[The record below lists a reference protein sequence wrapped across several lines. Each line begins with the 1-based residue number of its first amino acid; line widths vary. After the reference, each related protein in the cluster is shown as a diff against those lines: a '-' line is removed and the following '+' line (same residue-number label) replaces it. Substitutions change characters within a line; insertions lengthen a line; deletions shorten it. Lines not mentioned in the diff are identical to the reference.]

1 MINLIDPPYQF
12 TTLPNWPFYLRLGG
26 RYGFAFLNLPGGL
39 AIAWNL
45 ENEPEERT
53 VWQFSRL
60 TLTRLE
66 TEEELA
72 EQEFRELQDW
82 QDLQASIPDA
92 AERNRNLC

>member
-1 MINLIDPPYQF
+1 MIDLINAPRQF
-12 TTLPNWPFYLRLGG
+12 TTPRFWPLSLRLGG
-26 RYGFAFLNLPGGL
+26 PYGFAFINLPGGL

-66 TEEELA
+66 TEDEKEERLMGEEEA
-72 EQEFRELQDW
+72 AYEQWCAGFY
-82 QDLQASIPDA
+82 SY
-92 AERNRNLC
+92 